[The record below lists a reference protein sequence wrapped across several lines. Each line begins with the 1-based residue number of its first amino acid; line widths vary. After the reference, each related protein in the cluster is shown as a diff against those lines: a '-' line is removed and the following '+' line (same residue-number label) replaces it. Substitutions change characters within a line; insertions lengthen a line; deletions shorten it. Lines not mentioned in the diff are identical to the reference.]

1 MDIHLSEEE
10 QVEAL
15 KKWWKQNGFSV
26 AAGIVLGLGGVF
38 GWQYWNKH
46 QDQVSADASYH
57 LEQLNASVAA
67 GLKEPALQQARALM
81 QHYQDSSYAV
91 FAALDAA
98 KVKVEQGDNAGARVQ
113 LQWAMDNASD
123 ASLKQVARLRL
134 VRVMLS
140 EGAAD
145 EAASVLAQAPV
156 DGYQG
161 EVAELRG
168 DIALAKGDENAARAA
183 YQQALDNKVG
193 SSALV
198 RMKLDDLST
207 ATSGS

>member
-57 LEQLNASVAA
+57 FEQLNASVAA
-67 GLKEPALQQARALM
+67 GLKEPALQQAKALM

-98 KVKVEQGDNAGARVQ
+98 KVKVEQGDTAGARVQ
-113 LQWAMDNASD
+113 LQWALDNTSD
-123 ASLKQVARLRL
+123 PSLQQVARLRL
-134 VRVMLS
+134 ARVMLS